1 MTPDPLVQV
10 FARVLKL
17 PVESIDDGISPNNT
31 STWDSL
37 AAMELVAEIEGTFAV
52 RLTTREIMGMRSLG
66 LARDTLRA
74 KGVAGV

>member
-1 MTPDPLVQV
+1 MSPDPLVQV

-17 PVESIDDGISPNNT
+17 PVASIDDGISPNNT

-52 RLTTREIMGMRSLG
+52 RLTTREIMKMRSLG

>member
-1 MTPDPLVQV
+1 MSPDPLVQV

-52 RLTTREIMGMRSLG
+52 QLTTREIMKMRSLG
-66 LARDTLRA
+66 MARDTLRA
-74 KGVAGV
+74 KGVIGV

>member
-1 MTPDPLVQV
+1 MTTDPLAQA

-17 PVESIDDGISPNNT
+17 PVEAMNDAVTPGNT

-37 AAMELVAEIEGTFAV
+37 AAMELVAEIEGVFGV
-52 RLTTREIMGMRSLG
+52 QLTTREIMKMRSLG
-66 LARDTLRA
+66 LARETLRA